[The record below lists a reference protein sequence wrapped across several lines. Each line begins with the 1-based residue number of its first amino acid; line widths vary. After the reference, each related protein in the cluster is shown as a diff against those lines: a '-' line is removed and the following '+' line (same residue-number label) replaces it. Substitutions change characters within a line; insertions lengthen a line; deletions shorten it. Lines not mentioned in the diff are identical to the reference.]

1 MLHELAKCGRINFM
15 YSILDLKNNIS
26 EIAKKFQVKK
36 VTLFGSRARGDNKPD
51 SDVDLICEFMTP
63 SVSLLTLSGLKIDL
77 EEKLGVPVDV
87 IHGPLDENAIIEID
101 KEVPIYE
108 S

>member
-1 MLHELAKCGRINFM
+1 MNNF
-15 YSILDLKNNIS
+15 IDLKRNIS
-26 EIAKKFQVKK
+26 EVAKKYHLKK

-51 SDVDLICEFMTP
+51 SDIDLICEFTKP
-63 SVSLLTLSGLKIDL
+63 TVSLLTLSGLKIDL
-77 EEKLGVPVDV
+77 EEKLGIPVDV
-87 IHGPLDENAIIEID
+87 IHGPLEDNAIIEID

>member
-1 MLHELAKCGRINFM
+1 MKNDIKEYNNLEVLRQ
-15 YSILDLKNNIS
+15 SIIDV
-26 EIAKKFQVKK
+26 VKDYPVTK
-36 VTLFGSRARGDNKPD
+36 VILFGSRANGKNSYD
-51 SDVDLICEFMTP
+51 SDVDLLCEFTTP

-77 EEKLGVPVDV
+77 EDKLGLPVDLV
-87 IHGPLDENAIIEID
+87 HGPLDDNSILEID